1 MSPHLTIIY
10 RSKAK
15 KKAEKEQ
22 VARQESEER
31 MAAAA
36 AAEMKMA
43 GIVDDE
49 GDDFDPSYELKV
61 KAARKKTNA
70 KRRAA
75 KRKINVIDE

>member
-15 KKAEKEQ
+15 KKSEKEQ

-36 AAEMKMA
+36 AEMKMA
-43 GIVDDE
+43 GVVNDNEEDIWDL
-49 GDDFDPSYELKV
+49 SYEERV
-61 KAARKKTNA
+61 KAINRKSTA

-75 KRKINVIDE
+75 KRKINVIGE